1 MLGNCPTGWE
11 NFEKNCYQF
20 KESNKLPWTAARAAC
35 QRQGSDLVSI
45 TSRHEQDFIAYHY
58 RSKSAFGNLWIGLY
72 PASFPVLFNMKGI
85 LSKDLLFNCPDIQ

>member
-1 MLGNCPTGWE
+1 MLGSCPTGWE
-11 NFEKNCYQF
+11 KFEKNCYQF

-58 RSKSAFGNLWIGLY
+58 QNKLAFGSLWIGLY
-72 PASFPVLFNMKGI
+72 PACFPVLFNVKGI
-85 LSKDLLFNCPDIQ
+85 ISKDLLPNCPNIE